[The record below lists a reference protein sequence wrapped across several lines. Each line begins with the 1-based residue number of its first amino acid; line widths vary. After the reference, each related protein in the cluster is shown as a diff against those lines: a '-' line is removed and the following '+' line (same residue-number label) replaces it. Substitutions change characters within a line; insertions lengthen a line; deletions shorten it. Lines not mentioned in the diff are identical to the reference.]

1 MDRIKIILIE
11 DHDEYR
17 NSMNFLLNS
26 NPDLFCTSYPNGRQ
40 AMEYINQ
47 SPPDVVIM
55 DINLPEWSGI
65 ECTRKIKMAHPEIQV
80 IMCTVYEDDEKIF
93 DALKAGANGY
103 LLKRAPI
110 SEIFDA
116 ISQVLN
122 GGSPMSPAIARKV
135 VASFQQP
142 QQVAAE
148 LDLLSTRENEIL
160 ELLSQGLR
168 IKEIADQI
176 FVSVN
181 TVRTHIRH
189 IYEKLQVQSRVEAL
203 NKTGKAKY

>member
-1 MDRIKIILIE
+1 MDRIKIVLIE
-11 DHDEYR
+11 DHDEFR
-17 NSMNFLLNS
+17 TSMSFLLNS
-26 NPDLFCTSYPNGRQ
+26 NPSMFCTAYSNGRSALEFIQ
-40 AMEYINQ
+40 N

-55 DINLPEWSGI
+55 DIHLPEWSGI
-65 ECTRKIKMAHPEIQV
+65 ECTRKIKQIHPQIQV

-103 LLKRAPI
+103 MLKRAPI
-110 SEIFDA
+110 SEIFEA

-142 QQVAAE
+142 QEIAAE
-148 LDLLSTRENEIL
+148 VALLSSRENEIL
-160 ELLSQGLR
+160 ELLAQGLR
-168 IKEIADQI
+168 IKEIADQL

-181 TVRTHIRH
+181 TIRTHIRH

-203 NKTGKAKY
+203 NKTGKAKF

>member
-1 MDRIKIILIE
+1 MDRIKIVLIE

-26 NPDLFCTSYPNGRQ
+26 NPDMFCTAYSHGKT
-40 AMEYINQ
+40 AIEYIQ
-47 SPPDVVIM
+47 SSAPDVVIM

-65 ECTRKIKMAHPEIQV
+65 ECTRKIKQLNPNIQV

-93 DALKAGANGY
+93 DALKSGANGY
-103 LLKRAPI
+103 MLKRAPI

-116 ISQVLN
+116 IHQVLN

-148 LDLLSTRENEIL
+148 ISLLSMRENEIL
-160 ELLSQGLR
+160 ELLAQGLR
-168 IKEIADQI
+168 IKEIADKL

-181 TVRTHIRH
+181 TIRTHIRH

-203 NKTGKAKY
+203 NKTGKAKF